1 MRRMLVFY
9 LLMSLTGAARAG
21 DTVYTDITLIDG
33 TGSPPR
39 PGMAIVVEGERIAAI
54 ETAVKPGKGVVDMHG
69 AYALPGLINTH
80 VHLATSPDLPFAQ
93 AQLRRD
99 LYAGITAVRDMA
111 GDTRELGYLARTA
124 RIGET
129 PGSDVYYAALM
140 AGPEFFLDPR
150 TVESTRGGLVP
161 GETPWMRAVT
171 PSTDLPLA
179 VAEAKGTGATAIKI
193 YADLPAPLVS
203 AIAAQAHRQ
212 HLMVWAHAAV
222 FPASPREVVDA
233 KVDVVSHACMLGYQ
247 ASAKMPAAYH
257 HRAAVEADKLTGH
270 NAAFDGLLADMKA
283 RGTILDAT
291 LYVYELLDKMKDAN
305 PPPYCTLT
313 LAEKLAGEARRAGV
327 PISAGTD
334 AETAWKEPMPALA
347 DELALLVH
355 GAGLTPIDAIRAA
368 TSVAARTIG
377 QERDMG
383 TLEKG
388 KLANV
393 VFVKKNPLA
402 DIANIKTVT
411 LTVKRGKP
419 FARRDYRPITKE
431 EAKGADEE

>member
-1 MRRMLVFY
+1 MGWLV
-9 LLMSLTGAARAG
+9 LLWAMTAAAHAQ
-21 DTVYTDITLIDG
+21 TYNFVTLIDG
-33 TGSPPR
+33 TGLPPR
-39 PGMAIVVEGERIAAI
+39 PGMAIVVEGERIVAV
-54 ETAVKPGKGVVDMHG
+54 EPAVKPGKDVVDMHG

-140 AGPEFFLDPR
+140 AGPEFFRDPR
-150 TVESTRGGLVP
+150 TVESTQGGLVP

-171 PSTDLPLA
+171 GQTDLALA

-193 YADLPAPLVS
+193 YADLPAPLVG
-203 AIAAQAHRQ
+203 AIVVEAHRQ

-222 FPASPREVVDA
+222 FPASPRDVVDA

-247 ASAKMPAAYH
+247 ASATMPTAYH
-257 HRAAVEADKLTGH
+257 HRAAVEADKFSGR
-270 NAAFDGLLADMKA
+270 NAALDGLLADMKA

-291 LYVYELLDKMKDAN
+291 LYVYQLLDKMKDAN
-305 PPPYCTLT
+305 PPPYCTLA
-313 LAEKLAGEARRAGV
+313 LAAKIAGEAYRAGV

-355 GAGLTPIDAIRAA
+355 GAGMTPMDAIRSA

-377 QERDMG
+377 QDRDMG

-388 KLANV
+388 KLANI
-393 VFVKKNPLA
+393 VFVAKNPLA

-411 LTVKRGKP
+411 LTVKRGKA
-419 FARRDYRPITKE
+419 FARRDYHPITKE
-431 EAKGADEE
+431 EAKGADKE